1 MREDKITNKAPIKVL
16 SVGISCHIKYPKI
29 TAKLMQDIL
38 MVLLS
43 LLLKAYKI

>member
-29 TAKLMQDIL
+29 IAKTNARYFNGVTKLTSE
-38 MVLLS
+38 S
-43 LLLKAYKI
+43 L